1 MKKNISDYW
10 MYSKHSIE
18 TALQNPAR
26 KVKEMLVEKSS
37 ESFYRTFLE
46 KNNIFNKKIKLKVTN
61 KSEIL
66 KKIGKLAK
74 YQGVALLV
82 EKINLVT
89 KNFLKDSFNN
99 EQLIL
104 IIDQLNDPSNLGSL
118 LRVSYAFGIST
129 VVIPARNTTEE
140 NGYVASIASGSL
152 DKIKIYKIKNLVNTI
167 NYLKSKN
174 WWIIGLE
181 SKKFNNCINLKEK
194 QHEFDKKALIIGS
207 ENIGLRKLVRENC
220 DVLYRIPTK
229 RYDLDSLNVVQATSI
244 ALYELA

>member
-1 MKKNISDYW
+1 MKKNIAYYW

-18 TALQNPAR
+18 TALQNPKR

-37 ESFYRTFLE
+37 ESFYRIFLE
-46 KNNIFNKKIKLKVTN
+46 KNNIFNKKIKFKVTN
-61 KSEIL
+61 KPEII

-82 EKINLVT
+82 ERINLET
-89 KNFLKDSFNN
+89 NN
-99 EQLIL
+99 LHKESLNKEKFIL

-118 LRVSYAFGIST
+118 LRVSYAFGVSNI
-129 VVIPARNTTEE
+129 VIPERYMTEE

-167 NYLKSKN
+167 NYLKKKN

-181 SKKFNNCINLKEK
+181 SKKFDNCIDIKEK
-194 QHEFDKKALIIGS
+194 QQKFDKNALILGS
-207 ENIGLRKLVRENC
+207 ENVGLRKLVRENC

-229 RYDLDSLNVVQATSI
+229 KHDLDSLNVVQAASI
-244 ALYELA
+244 ALYELV

>member
-1 MKKNISDYW
+1 MRKKNADYW
-10 MYSKHSIE
+10 MYSKHAIE
-18 TALQNPAR
+18 TALQNPKR

-37 ESFYRTFLE
+37 ESFYRIFLQ
-46 KNNIFNKKIKLKVTN
+46 KNNIFNKKIKFKVTN
-61 KSEIL
+61 KPEII

-89 KNFLKDSFNN
+89 YNLYKESLNKEKF
-99 EQLIL
+99 IL

-118 LRVSYAFGIST
+118 LRVSYAFGLSC
-129 VVIPARNTTEE
+129 VIIPERYMTEE
-140 NGYVASIASGSL
+140 NGYVASVASGSL

-167 NYLKSKN
+167 NYLKKQN

-181 SKKFNNCINLKEK
+181 SKKISNCIDIKEK
-194 QHEFDKKALIIGS
+194 KQKFDKNVLILGS
-207 ENIGLRKLVRENC
+207 ENVGLRKLVRENC

-229 RYDLDSLNVVQATSI
+229 RHDLDSLNVVQAASI
-244 ALYELA
+244 ALYELV

>member
-1 MKKNISDYW
+1 MKKKMADYW

-18 TALQNPAR
+18 TALQNPER

-37 ESFYRTFLE
+37 ESFYRAFLE
-46 KNNIFNKKIKLKVTN
+46 KNNIFRKKIKFKVT
-61 KSEIL
+61 KKTEIV

-82 EKINLVT
+82 EKINLVAS
-89 KNFLKDSFNN
+89 NFLKESLNN
-99 EQLIL
+99 ERFIL

-118 LRVSYAFGIST
+118 LRVSHAFGVSS
-129 VVIPARNTTEE
+129 VIIPERYITEE

-152 DKIKIYKIKNLVNTI
+152 DKIKIFKIKNLVNTI
-167 NYLKSKN
+167 NYLKNKS

-181 SKKFNNCINLKEK
+181 SKKFSNCINLKEK
-194 QHEFDKKALIIGS
+194 QHKFDKKALILGS
-207 ENIGLRKLVRENC
+207 ENVGLRKLVRENC

-229 RYDLDSLNVVQATSI
+229 RHDLDSLNVVQAASI
-244 ALYELA
+244 ALYELV